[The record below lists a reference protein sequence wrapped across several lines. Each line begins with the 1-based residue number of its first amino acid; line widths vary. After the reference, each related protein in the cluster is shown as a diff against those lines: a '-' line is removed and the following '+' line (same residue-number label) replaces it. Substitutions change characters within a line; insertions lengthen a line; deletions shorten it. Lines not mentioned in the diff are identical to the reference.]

1 MNQAFHLY
9 RLQQIDTQID
19 QVESALAQIERFL
32 SGDET
37 VREALQTAENAAKA
51 LHQAQQRLKQA
62 EFAVREQQIKIA
74 QSESNLYSGR
84 MHNPKELQDLQKEIT
99 SLKKYLAALEDKQLE
114 AMIASEEAESGNTSA
129 TEYLR
134 TAQAAFA
141 EKSAGW
147 VGQKEQF
154 SRTRER
160 LLAERKAALTPVIV
174 ENIKIYDAM
183 RKRKNGVAVTTI
195 KDGACA
201 ICGGTIRPSEI
212 QTARSAQEFVY
223 CGSCGRIFY
232 AG

>member
-19 QVESALAQIERFL
+19 QVESALAEIERRL
-32 SGDET
+32 SGDDT
-37 VREALQTAENAAKA
+37 VRQAIQTAENAAKT
-51 LHQAQQRLKQA
+51 LHTAQQQLKKA
-62 EFAVREQQIKIA
+62 EVAVRDQQIKIA

-84 MHNPKELQDLQKEIT
+84 LHNPKELQDLQKDIA
-99 SLKKYLAALEDKQLE
+99 SLKKYLAVLEDKQLE
-114 AMIASEEAESGNTSA
+114 AMIANEEAEAVNTSA
-129 TEYLR
+129 IDSSLA
-134 TAQAAFA
+134 AQAAFS

-147 VGQKEQF
+147 VGQKEQL
-154 SRTRER
+154 SRTLER
-160 LLAERKAALTPVIV
+160 LRAERQAALTPVSA
-174 ENIKIYDAM
+174 ENIKIYDTM

-201 ICGGTIRPSEI
+201 ICGGTIRPSET

-223 CGSCGRIFY
+223 CASCGRIFY